1 MMAGLKTNNLCRLA
15 YYFVWALVL
24 FAISIEMAQA
34 QNQVATEPGRKNPI
48 YVFLFIGDGMGMTQR
63 YSAESYL
70 GAIKNPSNPN
80 LVKLA
85 TSGFPV
91 LGMCTTYD
99 LTSICPDSAST
110 GTAIA
115 SGHKTTSGTL
125 AMDPT
130 GKIPYKSIA
139 TMAKEKGMKVGIV
152 SSVSIDHATPA
163 VFYANQP
170 TRSNHYD
177 IAIQL
182 GKSGFDYFGGGGF
195 LSPTGSNNDKPDA
208 YEAAKKN
215 GYVIVNN
222 KNDFQALK
230 PTGNK
235 VYAYEAALDSQKA
248 LYYDIDRSSDMIS
261 LAEFTKKGIELLDN
275 PNGFFMMVE
284 GGKIDWTN
292 HANDARTSINDTIA
306 LDNAVREAITFY
318 NQHQDDTL
326 IIVTADHETGG
337 MTIGWAGTRY
347 VTFYQTLGGPTMSFD
362 AFNTTYVAGY
372 RKNGWKVTDQQL
384 MADIRKAFG
393 LDVDKLDAWQVKM
406 IQDALAASKAKAE
419 SKDTSRDRSANKA
432 KSAATDK
439 DADSHRAPIDQTYVL
454 YGGYEPLTVTLIHIL
469 NNNAGIG
476 WTSYSHTGLPVPVFA
491 RGPQSNQFSGFYDD
505 TDIAKKLINIM
516 GL

>member
-1 MMAGLKTNNLCRLA
+1 MVGLKTKNLWKLA
-15 YYFVWALVL
+15 YYFLWILVL
-24 FAISIEMAQA
+24 FAFSIEMAQA
-34 QNQVATEPGRKNPI
+34 QSQVSTEPGRRNPR
-48 YVFLFIGDGMGMTQR
+48 YVFLFIGDGMGMNQR
-63 YSAESYL
+63 YSAEAYL

-80 LVKLA
+80 LVKLVS
-85 TSGFPV
+85 SGFPV
-91 LGMCTTYD
+91 FGMCTTYD

-125 AMDPT
+125 AMDPS

-152 SSVSIDHATPA
+152 TSVSIDHATPG

-170 TRSNHYD
+170 KRSNHYE

-195 LSPTGSNNDKPDA
+195 LSPTGPDKDKPDA

-215 GYVIVNN
+215 GYVIVNS
-222 KNDFQALK
+222 KKDFLALK
-230 PTGNK
+230 PTGKK

-248 LYYDIDRSSDMIS
+248 LYYDIDRTSDMIS

-275 PNGFFMMVE
+275 PKGFFMMVE

-318 NQHQDDTL
+318 NQHPDDTL

-347 VTFYQTLGGPTMSFD
+347 GTFYQTLGGQTMSYD
-362 AFNTTYVAGY
+362 AFNTTYVAEY
-372 RKNGWKVTDQQL
+372 RKNGWKVTEQQL
-384 MADIRKAFG
+384 MADIKKAFG
-393 LDVDKLDAWQVKM
+393 LDVSQLDAWQVKM
-406 IQDALAASKAKAE
+406 IQDALAASKKTEAKAI
-419 SKDTSRDRSANKA
+419 RSPNKA
-432 KSAATDK
+432 KLAASDK
-439 DADSHRAPIDQTYVL
+439 GADSRRDPIDQTYVL
-454 YGGYEPLTVTLIHIL
+454 YGGYEPLTVTLTHIL

-476 WTSYSHTGLPVPVFA
+476 WTSYSHTGLPVPVLA
-491 RGPQSNQFSGFYDD
+491 RGSQSDQFSGFYDD